1 MSDVLTLA
9 LDGSTYAGSAAV
21 IRGRE
26 VLSAAALPSV
36 EKPGRGGR
44 EEHFMPMVAECMME
58 AGVRANQLARVVCGA
73 GPGSFTSLRVA
84 ASIAKGLAVGARVK
98 LFAVS
103 SLILIPAGAD
113 ASDGRYLA
121 VIPAM
126 RDELFAGLFEISA
139 GTVRSIE
146 SPKIIA
152 EPDAQNEAKRLGAQ
166 LIGPVGKNP
175 VSPHARGV
183 ARVLESVIADGEC
196 DIATWEP
203 VYGRLAE
210 AQVRWEAAHGRP
222 LTAAG

>member
-1 MSDVLTLA
+1 MSDITLA
-9 LDGSTYAGSAAV
+9 VDGSTYAGSVAV
-21 IRGRE
+21 IRDAR
-26 VLSAAALPSV
+26 VIAAASLQPV
-36 EKPGRGGR
+36 DKPGRGGR
-44 EEHFMPMVAECMME
+44 EEHFMPMVAQCMME
-58 AGVRANQLARVVCGA
+58 AGVRPNQLSRVVCGA

-98 LFAVS
+98 LYAVS
-103 SLILIPAGAD
+103 SLMLIPAGSD
-113 ASDGRYLA
+113 AGDGRYLA

-126 RDELFAGLFEISA
+126 RDELFAGLFEISSA
-139 GTVRSIE
+139 TVRSLNA
-146 SPKIIA
+146 PKIIA
-152 EPDAQNEAKRLGAQ
+152 EPDSVREAESSGAK

-183 ARVLESVIADGEC
+183 ARVLDSVIADGEC